1 MTIAVIDTNLLL
13 SALMNPNGLPQ
24 RVLLAWADHRRF
36 TLASCAFQLA
46 ELRDVTRRP
55 SVARY
60 FRPSQAGR
68 MINQLQ
74 ALAVMAPEPLPR
86 VDVSADPF
94 DNFLLGCAETTGA
107 QYIVSGDKSDVL
119 ALRRRGAT
127 RIIDMRT
134 FSEVIGVA

>member
-24 RVLLAWADHRRF
+24 RVLLAWADQRRF
-36 TLASCAFQLA
+36 ALATCAFQLA

-60 FRPSQAGR
+60 FRPAQAGR

-94 DNFLLGCAETTGA
+94 DNFLLGCAEATGA
-107 QYIVSGDKSDVL
+107 QYIVSGDKADVL
-119 ALRRRGAT
+119 ALKRHGAT
-127 RIIDMRT
+127 RIVNMRT
-134 FSEVIGVA
+134 FAEIIGCA